1 MAGFGAETAPGQV
14 GAARFAEWFGSQ
26 RAGGVEDMRLS

>member
-1 MAGFGAETAPGQV
+1 VAGFGAETAPDRV

-26 RAGGVEDMRLS
+26 WAGGVEDMRLS

>member
-1 MAGFGAETAPGQV
+1 MAGFGAETAPDQV

-26 RAGGVEDMRLS
+26 WVGGVEDMRLS